1 LAANISLIRDNLA
14 PLSFVDVP
22 QDLYVEGTLGV
33 YELNRVELL
42 RDVFVWAYERSCQ
55 RYTVLREALPT
66 PDPLRLRH
74 REAVRQLVAGIVS
87 DGIRRDDPAGIR
99 RRVTALVDP
108 EDVEDVVALV
118 LNELHQL
125 HEGNI
130 ARYRLRPSQ
139 FTRWIEVQR

>member
-1 LAANISLIRDNLA
+1 
-14 PLSFVDVP
+14 
-22 QDLYVEGTLGV
+22 
-33 YELNRVELL
+33 
-42 RDVFVWAYERSCQ
+42 
-55 RYTVLREALPT
+55 
-66 PDPLRLRH
+66 
-74 REAVRQLVAGIVS
+74 LVAGIVS

-108 EDVEDVVALV
+108 EDVEDVVALM

-139 FTRWIEVQR
+139 FMHWIEVQR